1 MSTKQQQW
9 IKPLP
14 FILTSQKFSPDE
26 CYTALRDPNI
36 WEKHSGETEAQSPLP
51 LMELESPRS
60 VTLRCIHECQQH
72 DITAEGDTGQEA
84 MQQGGTAG

>member
-1 MSTKQQQW
+1 MSVTQ
-9 IKPLP
+9 PSGTP
-14 FILTSQKFSPDE
+14 TSGKKIQ
-26 CYTALRDPNI
+26 
-36 WEKHSGETEAQSPLP
+36 ETEAQSPLP

-84 MQQGGTAG
+84 MQQGRTAG